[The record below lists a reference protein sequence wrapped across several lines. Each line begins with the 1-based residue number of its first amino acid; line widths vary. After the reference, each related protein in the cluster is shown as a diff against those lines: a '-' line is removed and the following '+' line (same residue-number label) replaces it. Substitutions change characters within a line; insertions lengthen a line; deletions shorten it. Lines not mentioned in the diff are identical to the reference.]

1 MKLREL
7 IKSYLINICEVCNLV
22 LDNVKLFYQVMF
34 SVFDIDLYVLV
45 RLLVYLMWLIIFINV
60 RVQFNLF
67 LCKSKVDLYVIC
79 IDRVDFMIFRIEQL
93 RE

>member
-7 IKSYLINICEVCNLV
+7 IKSYLINIGEVCNLV

-67 LCKSKVDLYVIC
+67 LCKSKVDLLYVLIGL
-79 IDRVDFMIFRIEQL
+79 IL
-93 RE
+93 

>member
-67 LCKSKVDLYVIC
+67 LCKSKVDLLYVLIGL
-79 IDRVDFMIFRIEQL
+79 IL
-93 RE
+93 